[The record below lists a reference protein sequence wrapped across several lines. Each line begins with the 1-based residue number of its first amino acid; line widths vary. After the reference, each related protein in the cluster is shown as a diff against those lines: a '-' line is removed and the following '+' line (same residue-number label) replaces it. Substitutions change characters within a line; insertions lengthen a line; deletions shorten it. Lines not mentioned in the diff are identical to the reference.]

1 MTLLI
6 HNATLIDGTGVDPRP
21 GVSVLDEDG
30 RIASIAPA
38 DGHESGDTGG
48 SQPLVGGFRGCPLTS
63 TRLHT
68 GRAGGKDDI
77 HNGTS
82 GVGRHRAGP

>member
-38 DGHESGDTGG
+38 DGHKSGIQGAA
-48 SQPLVGGFRGCPLTS
+48 SPL
-63 TRLHT
+63 
-68 GRAGGKDDI
+68 
-77 HNGTS
+77 S
-82 GVGRHRAGP
+82 GVSGGVP

>member
-21 GVSVLDEDG
+21 GVSVLVEDG

-38 DGHESGDTGG
+38 DGQEKAGIQGAAS
-48 SQPLVGGFRGCPLTS
+48 PL
-63 TRLHT
+63 
-68 GRAGGKDDI
+68 
-77 HNGTS
+77 S
-82 GVGRHRAGP
+82 GVSGGVP

>member
-21 GVSVLDEDG
+21 GVSVLVEDG

-38 DGHESGDTGG
+38 DGQESGDTGG
-48 SQPLVGGFRGCPLTS
+48 SQPLVGGS
-63 TRLHT
+63 
-68 GRAGGKDDI
+68 GG
-77 HNGTS
+77 
-82 GVGRHRAGP
+82 VP